1 MVASPRLI
9 IQIGCD
15 RLLPSLLDQSGSSET
30 MAGESQACHFQ
41 LDSSRLR
48 HSPSS
53 ADRKTSHKP
62 AEDCTS
68 GDDSA
73 CIGGVQ
79 CGIPIASVSWLMI
92 DEGSLSVKAGI
103 RFEKTTTLN

>member
-1 MVASPRLI
+1 MIL
-9 IQIGCD
+9 D
-15 RLLPSLLDQSGSSET
+15 RMRPISPSLLDQSGSSET
-30 MAGESQACHFQ
+30 MPGEKHDGYFQ
-41 LDSSRLR
+41 LHSSYLRL
-48 HSPSS
+48 STSS

-73 CIGGVQ
+73 CIVGVQ